1 MIIFKRRFLHYTKL
15 NQRKQE
21 IGMVQFYFFLG
32 LAKFLKYRSR
42 FIFSEKDGQFLKI
55 YNLV

>member
-21 IGMVQFYFFLG
+21 IGMIQFYFF
-32 LAKFLKYRSR
+32 
-42 FIFSEKDGQFLKI
+42 
-55 YNLV
+55 